1 MQTMRIF
8 NVSGVQLEV
17 AIVGPVSPSTPALVF
32 LHEGLGSVSLWR
44 NWPAQLCSQLE
55 MPGLVYS
62 RQGYGQSDATTNV
75 KSNSL
80 VLNGVRQGRLQ
91 ADYMHHE
98 ALAVLPR
105 LLQGLGIQ
113 NPILIGHS
121 DGGTIALIYASHHP
135 VAACVVMAPHV
146 MVEDISV
153 NAIAQARDAFLQGSL
168 RERIAKFHA
177 DVDGAFW
184 QWNDVWLSSEF
195 RNFDIRKEIEG
206 ITAPLLA
213 IQGEEDAYGTMAQI
227 DDIALHVPHAEQV
240 KLASCGHSPHRDQPA
255 QVHSAI
261 AQFLS
266 KHLS

>member
-1 MQTMRIF
+1 MRIF

-44 NWPAQLCSQLE
+44 NWPAQLCSQLQ
-55 MPGLVYS
+55 MSGLVYS
-62 RQGYGQSDATTNV
+62 RQGYGHSDATANV
-75 KSNSL
+75 RSNSQ

-153 NAIAQARDAFLQGSL
+153 NAVAQARDAFLQGSL

-184 QWNDVWLSSEF
+184 QWNDVWLSSAF
-195 RNFDIRKEIEG
+195 RGFDIRKEIEG

>member
-1 MQTMRIF
+1 MRIF

-44 NWPAQLCSQLE
+44 DWPAQLCSQLE

-62 RQGYGQSDATTNV
+62 RQGYGHSDATANV
-75 KSNSL
+75 RSNSQ

-98 ALAVLPR
+98 AWTVLPR
-105 LLQGLGIQ
+105 LLQGLGVQ

-121 DGGTIALIYASHHP
+121 DGATVALIHASQHP

-153 NAIAQARDAFLQGSL
+153 HAIAQARDAFIEGSL
-168 RERIAKFHA
+168 RKRLAKFHA

-255 QVHSAI
+255 QVHRAI

>member
-1 MQTMRIF
+1 MRIF
-8 NVSGVQLEV
+8 NVSGMQLEV

-44 NWPAQLCSQLE
+44 DWPAELCSQLQ

-62 RQGYGQSDATTNV
+62 RQGYGQSDATANV
-75 KSNSL
+75 RNNSK

-153 NAIAQARDAFLQGSL
+153 NAVAQARDAFLQGSL

-184 QWNDVWLSSEF
+184 QWNDVWLSSAF
-195 RNFDIRKEIEG
+195 RGFDIRKEIEG